1 MYGKCNSGKSSLIN
15 ALTGQQAAVVSGIA
29 GTTTDPVYKSMELP
43 GLGAVTF
50 IDTPGFDDGGALG
63 GSRMEQTR
71 KAADRTDIAVIV
83 YAGGGIEAERQWM
96 DEFRKRGI
104 PVVFVLHKIDLLESA
119 ASETAAIRSA
129 TGMEPVAVSSQTGAG
144 IEEFIQ
150 ALAQAGSA
158 AAEEVSITGSLV
170 SQGDVVMLVMPQDRQ
185 APKGRLILPQ
195 VQTIREL
202 LDKGCV
208 VVSCTPELM
217 ERSLAALS
225 SPPQLVITD
234 SQVFAAVSKFTPPE
248 SLLTSFSVLF
258 AHYKGDAGAFI
269 AGAAAIDL
277 LNEKSRVLIAEA
289 CTHAPAAEDIGRV
302 KIPRLLRK
310 KVGEGLRVDMVAGND
325 FPKDLSPY
333 DLVIHCGACMFNRR
347 HVLSRISQA
356 RMQGVPI
363 TNYGIAIAYLNGILD
378 RVVYPGR
385 P

>member
-15 ALTGQQAAVVSGIA
+15 ALTGQQAAVVSDVA

-50 IDTPGFDDGGALG
+50 IDTPGFDDAGTLG

-71 KAADRTDIAVIV
+71 KAADRTDIAVVV

-96 DEFRKRGI
+96 EEFGKRGI
-104 PVVFVLHKIDLLESA
+104 PVVFVLNKSDLWESVRSQA
-119 ASETAAIRSA
+119 AAIRSA
-129 TGMEPVAVSSQTGAG
+129 TGVEPVAVSSKTGAG
-144 IEEFIQ
+144 IGELIE
-150 ALAQAGSA
+150 ALAQAGGEA
-158 AAEEVSITGSLV
+158 AAEVSITGALASP
-170 SQGDVVMLVMPQDRQ
+170 GDVVMLVMPQDRQ

-208 VVSCTPELM
+208 VVSCVPERM
-217 ERSLAALS
+217 ECSLAALS
-225 SPPQLVITD
+225 APPRLVITD
-234 SQVFAAVSKFTPPE
+234 SQAFGAVSKLTPPE

-258 AHYKGDAGAFI
+258 AHYKGDVGAFI
-269 AGAAAIDL
+269 EGAEAIDR

-289 CTHAPAAEDIGRV
+289 CTHAPASEDIGRV
-302 KIPRLLRK
+302 KIPSLLRK
-310 KVGEGLRVDMVAGND
+310 KVGEGLRVDIVAGDD

-356 RMQGVPI
+356 RVQGVPV

-378 RVVYPGR
+378 RVTYPGK